1 MVHSLWIQY
10 FRLSDIFSFII
21 VSTVA
26 FVTILN
32 PIVSRRLFRADVST
46 QFNCHVVV
54 TCYGITIKNSS
65 IIGEIH
71 DTYSVSYN
79 RVNAHGPGA
88 STDLFEITTA
98 TAITLARP
106 CPFKSIFGFV
116 TRIALHWPF
125 KTSKLEFFRSAN
137 GQTFLNCHFWK
148 IKVLLRKWPNKA
160 TKVQKKQNKINSP
173 LSVSE

>member
-1 MVHSLWIQY
+1 MTHRISDQHFHNKAYYTDIDQPGQILSQILKPTNSKSGFHSLWIQH

-32 PIVSRRLFRADVST
+32 TIVSRRLFRADVST

-71 DTYSVSYN
+71 DTYSVSCN

-116 TRIALHWPF
+116 TTIALH
-125 KTSKLEFFRSAN
+125 
-137 GQTFLNCHFWK
+137 
-148 IKVLLRKWPNKA
+148 
-160 TKVQKKQNKINSP
+160 
-173 LSVSE
+173 